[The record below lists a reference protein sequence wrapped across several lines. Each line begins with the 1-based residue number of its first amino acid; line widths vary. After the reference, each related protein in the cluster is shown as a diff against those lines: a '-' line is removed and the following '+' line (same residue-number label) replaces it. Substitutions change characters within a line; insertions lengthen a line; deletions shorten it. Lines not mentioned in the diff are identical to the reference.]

1 MSNNSQST
9 NSVVIERSF
18 EAPIELLWK
27 MWSDPE
33 HFKAWYG
40 PQGATIPV
48 AQLDVR
54 VGGRRFVGMEMNTP
68 NGAMQMWFT
77 GEHLAVNEPNQLAY
91 SESMSDENGNVQPPS
106 SMGMPEGHPTT
117 TEVRVDLVVTGDLT
131 KMVLTHV
138 GIPAGSPG
146 EMGWNMAFDKLATYV
161 DNAKTTM

>member
-1 MSNNSQST
+1 MSRNNESA
-9 NSVVIERSF
+9 NNVVIERSF
-18 EAPIELLWK
+18 NAPIELIWK

-48 AQLDVR
+48 AEFDVR
-54 VGGRRFVGMEMNTP
+54 VGGRRFVGMEMSTP
-68 NGAMQMWFT
+68 NGTMRMWFT

-91 SESMSDENGNVQPPS
+91 SEAMSDENGNVQSPS
-106 SMGMPEGHPTT
+106 SMGMPEDHPTT
-117 TEVRVDLVVTGDLT
+117 TEVRIDLGVTEDLT
-131 KMVLTHV
+131 TMVLTHV

-161 DNAKTTM
+161 DHAITTL